1 MVKRHDEQGPTVV
14 TKDPMQETR
23 KRDHI
28 ELTQKAQTIKSE
40 VDSRFFYEPLLSAH
54 PNSENSLSTLFLD
67 KKMSAP
73 FWISS
78 MTGGVGEARHINQ
91 NLARVCR
98 EFSLGM
104 GLGSCRSLLE
114 SDKYFEDFNLRPVL
128 GNDLPFFA
136 NLGIAQVETLVHKN
150 ETKKI
155 IDLLNRLDTDGL
167 IVHVNP
173 LQEWFQPEGDKFQYS
188 PIDTIERLCRTFEGS
203 NKKII
208 VKEVGQGMGPKSLKA
223 LLDLPISAIELA
235 SFGGTNFSKL
245 ELMRSKESQFSKI
258 DSLSKVGHT
267 SLEMISFLNN
277 LLNANPKYLEKQII
291 ISGGIDNFL
300 DGYYLQE
307 QLNFISVIGMAKS
320 FLSRSE
326 NYEELKTFTEAQIE
340 GLKMARAYL
349 HVKSP
354 EAL

>member
-1 MVKRHDEQGPTVV
+1 MV

-28 ELTQKAQTIKSE
+28 ELTQKAQTLKSV
-40 VDSRFFYEPLLSAH
+40 VDSRFYYEPILSAH
-54 PNSENSLSTLFLD
+54 PNSQTDLSTHFLN

-114 SDKYFEDFNLRPVL
+114 SDLYFEDFNLRPIL
-128 GNDLPFFA
+128 GPELPFFA
-136 NLGIAQVETLVHKN
+136 NLGIAQVETLVHSN
-150 ETKKI
+150 DTKKI
-155 IDLLNRLDTDGL
+155 FDLINRLETDGL
-167 IVHVNP
+167 VVHVNP
-173 LQEWFQPEGDKFQYS
+173 LQEWFQPEGDKFQFS
-188 PIDTIERLCRTFEGS
+188 PIDSIERLCKVFEGS

-245 ELMRSKESQFSKI
+245 ELLRSKGAEAKDI
-258 DSLSKVGHT
+258 ESLSRVGHT

-277 LLNANPKYLEKQII
+277 LLKAKPSYIEKHII

-300 DGYYLQE
+300 DGYFLQE
-307 QLNFISVIGMAKS
+307 QLNFTSVIGMAKS

-326 NYEELKTFTEAQIE
+326 NYEELKVFTQAQIE
-340 GLKMARAYL
+340 GLKMAQTYL

>member
-1 MVKRHDEQGPTVV
+1 MI

-28 ELTQKAQTIKSE
+28 ELTQKAQTLSSE
-40 VDSRFFYEPLLSAH
+40 ADSRYFYEPLLSAH
-54 PNSENSLSTLFLD
+54 PDSLTDISTTFLN

-114 SDKYFEDFNLRPVL
+114 SDQYFEDFNLRPIL
-128 GNDLPFFA
+128 GSELPFFA
-136 NLGIAQVETLVHKN
+136 NLGIAQVETLVHTN
-150 ETKKI
+150 STKKI
-155 IDLLNRLDTDGL
+155 LDLLNRLDTDGL
-167 IVHVNP
+167 IIHVNP
-173 LQEWFQPEGDKFQYS
+173 LQEWFQPEGDKFQFS
-188 PIDTIERLCRTFEGS
+188 PIDTIEKLTRAFEGS
-203 NKKII
+203 DKKII

-245 ELMRSKESQFSKI
+245 ELMRSVGAKNKDI
-258 DSLSKVGHT
+258 DSLSRVGHT

-277 LLNANPKYLEKQII
+277 LLAAKPAYIEKQII

-300 DGYYLQE
+300 DGHHLQE
-307 QLNFISVIGMAKS
+307 LLNFTSVIGMAKS

-326 NYEELKTFTEAQIE
+326 NYEELKSFTHAQIE

-354 EAL
+354 EAQ